1 MAMEAVVST
10 SLSVIMSSL
19 VKLVVNKW
27 CVEKTMKDE
36 LTNLY
41 DELMNMD
48 AFLEDVSSVP
58 PDQLESQVKL
68 RAREVRE
75 LSHAIGTHL
84 HSFMARIESTKG
96 ALLPSVSK
104 VNIQQEM
111 DRYVKEIMKK
121 VEKVSKRYGPYP
133 CKSALESTS
142 SLEVSTRMFTTDT
155 RESNHVGLEGA
166 IAELTKKLSKSDH
179 VSIVGMGGM
188 GKTTLARAVY
198 DKMKGDFDCGA
209 FVPIGQRAD
218 MKRVLMYI
226 FDGLHMEI
234 YGHEPDQHQLTNQLQ
249 SFLVDKR
256 CLIVIDDIWDKETW
270 NFVELFFKGCAGI
283 KIITTTRN
291 RNIVKGVGV
300 TVYTMKPLSPADSKE
315 LLRTKAQVK
324 SHDAEF
330 DTLSDQVLRKCGGV
344 PIAITMIGV
353 LLAEHQSKEWHGVYD
368 SIGFD
373 EHKEDGAFQHIRKVL
388 SYSYYALPY
397 NIKRCFL
404 YLSLFPEDHWI
415 EKNMLI
421 WRWVAEG
428 LVPERS
434 FEIGETYFKELMDRC
449 MIQWAVSPHD
459 PSQGGCRV
467 HILMLRVIR
476 DLSSSEN
483 FSTMLGLD
491 MKQESISR
499 TIPIHRLAIHE
510 GEAMVGRSQN
520 SRLLEV
526 REVLSLYA
534 STCPGSSLPP
544 LREFEN
550 LRVMDLE
557 RCDLSLR
564 DSNLEQLGRLK
575 VLKYVGLVGIYMAE
589 LPRRIGRLKLLEI
602 LDVTATGIREL
613 PPFVEELR
621 KLRCLRAGKGTRMM
635 GRVGMLTCLEEL
647 WLHSADK
654 SPDFATELQKLS
666 EMRVLVIHLDEVDE
680 GMQKKLVVSLHKLR
694 KLQVL
699 QVWSDAEEKARLGSH
714 DWEGSV
720 PSSQLRQLLLLGIIL
735 PRPMPWIHHS
745 RVPKLSK
752 LVLQVETLEVQ
763 HVQILGQMPSLRSL
777 CLHIHCYGN
786 RLLYTAGKHEF
797 MVLAYLYVTNI
808 ELICGEG
815 ALPRIQE
822 LEVGGIRVGTD
833 VGLRGNMPLLER
845 VSYHLDYLG
854 CSPVEVHKAEEDLRQ
869 ASQAHPNSPVF
880 TIKRWDGIDVC
891 SISFQGPSWSD
902 SEYEGQAST
911 DSVSAC
917 LNDHFT
923 DNVEPAPP
931 KVDTASVLSMPNN
944 LDGANLLSE
953 EAAKLTITQA
963 GYCYITQAGYLDCRD
978 TTAGERLHNAEAME
992 PTSLK
997 MELLRKITKQFA
1009 KERVLGQG
1017 AYGKVYRGVCDDG
1030 QVVAVKLLYNLKQ
1043 TIDDEQFIREFKN
1056 LMVLKHPNI
1065 VRLVGYCYET
1075 QRQHADFEGTI
1086 VFAKTTH
1093 KALCFEYM
1101 PEGSLRKHLS
1111 DESNGLDWQTRYKI
1125 IKGACEGLRYLHEE
1139 LGKPFYHLDIKP
1151 DNILLDETMAPKL
1164 ADFGLSKF
1172 YGEEQTRMTQSPIGT
1187 IGYTP
1192 PEYLFGRKVSKKFDI
1207 FSLGVV
1213 ITKIIA
1219 GPSDHDTHDEMQ
1231 KEFLD
1236 QLYIWITKVQGNWI
1250 KRLQTPWSSPEQLE
1264 AQCQQVKRCTEIALS
1279 CMDMDWRRRPSIV
1292 NILDELNE
1300 TEKCIEKATNYE
1312 QDPSPPI
1319 ASTSSVV
1326 QPAASPPPTTP
1337 FPPPCIIATFSEGP
1351 SWSGS
1356 EYEGQVSSDSL
1367 SACLSNQCTT
1377 SGEPHPPR
1385 VDTAGSTVGHLPS
1398 DGYCD
1403 TPQAGYLDC
1412 RHTTTGER
1420 KPCEAMEP
1428 TSLPM
1433 KLLRK
1438 ITNNFSKE
1446 RLLGEGGY
1454 GKVYMGVHD
1463 DGQEIAVKLLNDSL
1477 QTIDDEKFTR
1487 EFHNLMMLK
1496 HPNTVRLV
1504 GYCYETQHQP
1514 MDFQGRFAF
1523 GERRHKALCFEYM
1536 PQGSLHERLSD
1547 KCNVLDWQTRYKI
1560 IKGTCEGLKYL
1571 HEGLDKP
1578 FYHLDL
1584 KLGNILLDEN
1594 MAPKLAGFGMS
1605 KLFNE
1610 EQTCRVTQ
1618 YLRAGTIGYMPPEYI
1633 NGGTVSK
1640 KFDIF
1645 SLGVVMNKIIAGPSG
1660 HTKCAEMQHQ
1670 EFLDQVEGNWR
1681 KSLKETWSSPKLLDA
1696 QCRQVKICTE
1706 IALSCMKTDRHE
1718 RPSIVDIINNLNET
1732 ETFIEKVSNC
1742 EQDPSLLTS
1751 TSNSV
1756 QPAASPPPS
1765 TQSPPPSPTSGGGRN
1780 SKFMIL
1786 RGGGG
1791 GGQLTKHNKKFTG
1804 HAQNAKKWLMSGR
1817 AGDPVD
1823 PPCLRHC
1830 LQHHLP
1836 LPCSPTF

>member
-10 SLSVIMSSL
+10 SLSGIMSSL
-19 VKLVVNKW
+19 VKLVVNEW

-142 SLEVSTRMFTTDT
+142 SLEVSTRMFATDT

-256 CLIVIDDIWDKETW
+256 CSIVIDDIWDKETW
-270 NFVELFFKGCAGI
+270 NFVELVFKGCAGI

-291 RNIVKGVGV
+291 RNIVKGVSV

-330 DTLSDQVLRKCGGV
+330 DTLSDQVLCKCGGV

-428 LVPERS
+428 LVPEGS

-483 FSTMLGLD
+483 FSTVLGLG

-575 VLKYVGLVGIYMAE
+575 VLKYVGLVGIHMAE

-602 LDVTATGIREL
+602 LDVTATSIREL

-654 SPDFATELQKLS
+654 SPDFAAELQKLS
-666 EMRVLVIHLDEVDE
+666 EMRALVIHLDEVDE

-699 QVWSDAEEKARLGSH
+699 QVWSDAEEKARLGGR

-845 VSYHLDYLG
+845 VSYHLDCWG
-854 CSPVEVHKAEEDLRQ
+854 CSPVEVINAEEELKQ
-869 ASQAHPNSPVF
+869 ASQAHPNSPVL
-880 TIKRWDGIDVC
+880 TIKRWDGVDVC
-891 SISFQGPSWSD
+891 SIPFQGAA
-902 SEYEGQAST
+902 Q
-911 DSVSAC
+911 
-917 LNDHFT
+917 
-923 DNVEPAPP
+923 
-931 KVDTASVLSMPNN
+931 
-944 LDGANLLSE
+944 LSE
-953 EAAKLTITQA
+953 EATKSTINPLLSGAYGQ
-963 GYCYITQAGYLDCRD
+963 IPQAGYLDCSGH
-978 TTAGERLHNAEAME
+978 TTTRESPHHEAME
-992 PTSLK
+992 PTSLP
-997 MELLRKITKQFA
+997 MILLQKISNNFSTK
-1009 KERVLGQG
+1009 RLLGQG
-1017 AYGKVYRGVCDDG
+1017 HRNTPTLTMKRS
-1030 QVVAVKLLYNLKQ
+1030 N
-1043 TIDDEQFIREFKN
+1043 
-1056 LMVLKHPNI
+1056 
-1065 VRLVGYCYET
+1065 
-1075 QRQHADFEGTI
+1075 AD
-1086 VFAKTTH
+1086 
-1093 KALCFEYM
+1093 
-1101 PEGSLRKHLS
+1101 
-1111 DESNGLDWQTRYKI
+1111 
-1125 IKGACEGLRYLHEE
+1125 
-1139 LGKPFYHLDIKP
+1139 
-1151 DNILLDETMAPKL
+1151 
-1164 ADFGLSKF
+1164 
-1172 YGEEQTRMTQSPIGT
+1172 
-1187 IGYTP
+1187 
-1192 PEYLFGRKVSKKFDI
+1192 
-1207 FSLGVV
+1207 
-1213 ITKIIA
+1213 
-1219 GPSDHDTHDEMQ
+1219 GPS
-1231 KEFLD
+1231 
-1236 QLYIWITKVQGNWI
+1236 
-1250 KRLQTPWSSPEQLE
+1250 R
-1264 AQCQQVKRCTEIALS
+1264 
-1279 CMDMDWRRRPSIV
+1279 
-1292 NILDELNE
+1292 
-1300 TEKCIEKATNYE
+1300 
-1312 QDPSPPI
+1312 
-1319 ASTSSVV
+1319 
-1326 QPAASPPPTTP
+1326 
-1337 FPPPCIIATFSEGP
+1337 
-1351 SWSGS
+1351 SGS
-1356 EYEGQVSSDSL
+1356 EYEGQVSTNSI
-1367 SACLSNQCTT
+1367 SACISNQCTT
-1377 SGEPHPPR
+1377 NVEPHPPR
-1385 VDTAGSTVGHLPS
+1385 VDTAGSTLSLLNSTDGAALLLEEAPKSTIGPLPS
-1398 DGYCD
+1398 SGYCD
-1403 TPQAGYLDC
+1403 TPQAGNLDC

-1420 KPCEAMEP
+1420 SPSEAMEL
-1428 TSLPM
+1428 TSLTM
-1433 KLLRK
+1433 TLLQK

-1454 GKVYMGVHD
+1454 GKVYLGVRD
-1463 DGQEIAVKLLNDSL
+1463 DGQEIAVKLLNANL
-1477 QTIDDEKFTR
+1477 QTIDNEQFT
-1487 EFHNLMMLK
+1487 H
-1496 HPNTVRLV
+1496 
-1504 GYCYETQHQP
+1504 
-1514 MDFQGRFAF
+1514 
-1523 GERRHKALCFEYM
+1523 
-1536 PQGSLHERLSD
+1536 

-1560 IKGTCEGLKYL
+1560 IKGTCEGVKYL
-1571 HEGLDKP
+1571 HEGLEKP

-1594 MAPKLAGFGMS
+1594 MAPKLADFGLS

-1618 YLRAGTIGYMPPEYI
+1618 NLRAGTIGYMPPEYI

-1645 SLGVVMNKIIAGPSG
+1645 SLGVVMTKIIAGPSG

-1670 EFLDQVEGNWR
+1670 EFLDQLYTSITQVEGNWR

-1718 RPSIVDIINNLNET
+1718 RPSIVDIINDLNET
-1732 ETFIEKVSNC
+1732 ETFIENVSNC

-1780 SKFMIL
+1780 SKFMIS
-1786 RGGGG
+1786 RGA
-1791 GGQLTKHNKKFTG
+1791 QLTKHNKKFTV

-1817 AGDPVD
+1817 AGGPVD
-1823 PPCLRHC
+1823 PP
-1830 LQHHLP
+1830 LP
-1836 LPCSPTF
+1836 PPLSPTPSAIATLSNVLALGHDEIDVTWDAKDQFPDNSKAEVCYNPSCHRNQLILAETKCFLSFVAKKVAGVGEEEDLPVESSARVQEMFGNTD

>member
-10 SLSVIMSSL
+10 SLSGIMSSL
-19 VKLVVNKW
+19 VKLVVNEW

-142 SLEVSTRMFTTDT
+142 SLEVSTRMFATDT

-209 FVPIGQRAD
+209 FVTIGQRAD

-226 FDGLHMEI
+226 FHGLHMEI

-270 NFVELFFKGCAGI
+270 NFVELVFKGCAGI

-330 DTLSDQVLRKCGGV
+330 DTLSDQVLCKCGGV

-428 LVPERS
+428 LVPEGS
-434 FEIGETYFKELMDRC
+434 FEIGETYFEELMDRC

-483 FSTMLGLD
+483 FSTVLGLG

-575 VLKYVGLVGIYMAE
+575 VLKYVGLVGIHMAE

-654 SPDFATELQKLS
+654 SPDFAAELQKLC

-699 QVWSDAEEKARLGSH
+699 QVWSDAEEKARLGGR

-845 VSYHLDYLG
+845 VSYHLDCWG
-854 CSPVEVHKAEEDLRQ
+854 CSPVEVINAEEELKQ
-869 ASQAHPNSPVF
+869 ASQAHPNSPVL
-880 TIKRWDGIDVC
+880 TIKRWDGVDVC
-891 SISFQGPSWSD
+891 SIPFQGAA
-902 SEYEGQAST
+902 Q
-911 DSVSAC
+911 
-917 LNDHFT
+917 
-923 DNVEPAPP
+923 
-931 KVDTASVLSMPNN
+931 
-944 LDGANLLSE
+944 LSE
-953 EAAKLTITQA
+953 EATKSTINPLLSGAYGQ
-963 GYCYITQAGYLDCRD
+963 IPQAGYLDCSGH
-978 TTAGERLHNAEAME
+978 TTTRESPHHEAME
-992 PTSLK
+992 PTSLP
-997 MELLRKITKQFA
+997 MILLQKISNNFSTK
-1009 KERVLGQG
+1009 RLLGQG
-1017 AYGKVYRGVCDDG
+1017 HRNTPTLTMKRSNADVC
-1030 QVVAVKLLYNLKQ
+1030 
-1043 TIDDEQFIREFKN
+1043 
-1056 LMVLKHPNI
+1056 
-1065 VRLVGYCYET
+1065 
-1075 QRQHADFEGTI
+1075 
-1086 VFAKTTH
+1086 
-1093 KALCFEYM
+1093 
-1101 PEGSLRKHLS
+1101 
-1111 DESNGLDWQTRYKI
+1111 
-1125 IKGACEGLRYLHEE
+1125 
-1139 LGKPFYHLDIKP
+1139 
-1151 DNILLDETMAPKL
+1151 
-1164 ADFGLSKF
+1164 
-1172 YGEEQTRMTQSPIGT
+1172 SPS
-1187 IGYTP
+1187 
-1192 PEYLFGRKVSKKFDI
+1192 FQ
-1207 FSLGVV
+1207 
-1213 ITKIIA
+1213 
-1219 GPSDHDTHDEMQ
+1219 GPS
-1231 KEFLD
+1231 
-1236 QLYIWITKVQGNWI
+1236 
-1250 KRLQTPWSSPEQLE
+1250 R
-1264 AQCQQVKRCTEIALS
+1264 
-1279 CMDMDWRRRPSIV
+1279 
-1292 NILDELNE
+1292 
-1300 TEKCIEKATNYE
+1300 
-1312 QDPSPPI
+1312 
-1319 ASTSSVV
+1319 
-1326 QPAASPPPTTP
+1326 
-1337 FPPPCIIATFSEGP
+1337 
-1351 SWSGS
+1351 SGS
-1356 EYEGQVSSDSL
+1356 EYEGQVSTNSI
-1367 SACLSNQCTT
+1367 SACISNQCTT
-1377 SGEPHPPR
+1377 NVEPHPPR
-1385 VDTAGSTVGHLPS
+1385 VDTAGSTLSLLNSTDGAALLLEEAPKSTIGPLPS
-1398 DGYCD
+1398 SGYCD
-1403 TPQAGYLDC
+1403 TPQAGNLDC
-1412 RHTTTGER
+1412 SRHTTTGER
-1420 KPCEAMEP
+1420 SPSEAMEL
-1428 TSLPM
+1428 TSLTM
-1433 KLLRK
+1433 TLLQK

-1454 GKVYMGVHD
+1454 GKVYLGVRD
-1463 DGQEIAVKLLNDSL
+1463 DGQEIAVKLLNANL
-1477 QTIDDEKFTR
+1477 QTIDNEQFTR
-1487 EFHNLMMLK
+1487 EFRNLMMLK
-1496 HPNTVRLV
+1496 HQNTVRLV

-1514 MDFQGRFAF
+1514 MDFEGRFVF
-1523 GERRHKALCFEYM
+1523 SERIHKALCFEYM
-1536 PQGSLHERLSD
+1536 PQGSLHDRLSD

-1560 IKGTCEGLKYL
+1560 IKGTCEGVKYL
-1571 HEGLDKP
+1571 HEGLEKP

-1594 MAPKLAGFGMS
+1594 MAPKLADFGLS

-1618 YLRAGTIGYMPPEYI
+1618 NLRAGTIGYMPPEYI

-1645 SLGVVMNKIIAGPSG
+1645 SLGVVMTKIIAGPSG

-1718 RPSIVDIINNLNET
+1718 RPSIVDIINDLNET
-1732 ETFIEKVSNC
+1732 ETFIENVSNC

-1780 SKFMIL
+1780 SKFMIS
-1786 RGGGG
+1786 RGA
-1791 GGQLTKHNKKFTG
+1791 QLTKHNKKFTV

-1817 AGDPVD
+1817 AGGPID
-1823 PPCLRHC
+1823 PP
-1830 LQHHLP
+1830 LP
-1836 LPCSPTF
+1836 PPLSLTPSAIATLSNVLALGHDEIDVTWDAKDQFPDNSKAEVAGVGEEEDLPVESSARVQEMFGNTD

>member
-10 SLSVIMSSL
+10 SLSGIMSSL
-19 VKLVVNKW
+19 VKLVVNEW

-142 SLEVSTRMFTTDT
+142 SLEVSTRMFATDT

-209 FVPIGQRAD
+209 FVTIGQRAD

-226 FDGLHMEI
+226 FHGLHMEI

-270 NFVELFFKGCAGI
+270 NFVELVFKGCAGI

-330 DTLSDQVLRKCGGV
+330 DTLSDQVLCKCGGV

-428 LVPERS
+428 LVPEGS
-434 FEIGETYFKELMDRC
+434 FEIGETYFEELMDRC

-483 FSTMLGLD
+483 FSTVLGLG

-575 VLKYVGLVGIYMAE
+575 VLKYVGLVGIHMAE

-654 SPDFATELQKLS
+654 SPDFAAELQKLC

-699 QVWSDAEEKARLGSH
+699 QVWSDAEEKARLGGR

-845 VSYHLDYLG
+845 VSYHLDCWG
-854 CSPVEVHKAEEDLRQ
+854 CSPVEVINAEEELKQ
-869 ASQAHPNSPVF
+869 ASQAHPNSPVL
-880 TIKRWDGIDVC
+880 TIKRWDGVDVC
-891 SISFQGPSWSD
+891 SIPFQGAA
-902 SEYEGQAST
+902 Q
-911 DSVSAC
+911 
-917 LNDHFT
+917 
-923 DNVEPAPP
+923 
-931 KVDTASVLSMPNN
+931 
-944 LDGANLLSE
+944 LSE
-953 EAAKLTITQA
+953 EATKSTINPLLSGAYGQ
-963 GYCYITQAGYLDCRD
+963 IPQAGYLDCSGH
-978 TTAGERLHNAEAME
+978 TTTRESPHHEAME
-992 PTSLK
+992 PTSLP
-997 MELLRKITKQFA
+997 MILLQKISNNFSTK
-1009 KERVLGQG
+1009 RLLGQG
-1017 AYGKVYRGVCDDG
+1017 HRNTPTLTMKRS
-1030 QVVAVKLLYNLKQ
+1030 N
-1043 TIDDEQFIREFKN
+1043 
-1056 LMVLKHPNI
+1056 
-1065 VRLVGYCYET
+1065 
-1075 QRQHADFEGTI
+1075 AD
-1086 VFAKTTH
+1086 
-1093 KALCFEYM
+1093 
-1101 PEGSLRKHLS
+1101 
-1111 DESNGLDWQTRYKI
+1111 
-1125 IKGACEGLRYLHEE
+1125 
-1139 LGKPFYHLDIKP
+1139 
-1151 DNILLDETMAPKL
+1151 
-1164 ADFGLSKF
+1164 
-1172 YGEEQTRMTQSPIGT
+1172 
-1187 IGYTP
+1187 
-1192 PEYLFGRKVSKKFDI
+1192 
-1207 FSLGVV
+1207 
-1213 ITKIIA
+1213 
-1219 GPSDHDTHDEMQ
+1219 GPS
-1231 KEFLD
+1231 
-1236 QLYIWITKVQGNWI
+1236 
-1250 KRLQTPWSSPEQLE
+1250 R
-1264 AQCQQVKRCTEIALS
+1264 
-1279 CMDMDWRRRPSIV
+1279 
-1292 NILDELNE
+1292 
-1300 TEKCIEKATNYE
+1300 
-1312 QDPSPPI
+1312 
-1319 ASTSSVV
+1319 
-1326 QPAASPPPTTP
+1326 
-1337 FPPPCIIATFSEGP
+1337 
-1351 SWSGS
+1351 SGS
-1356 EYEGQVSSDSL
+1356 EYEGQVSTNSI
-1367 SACLSNQCTT
+1367 SACISNQCTT
-1377 SGEPHPPR
+1377 NVEPHPPR
-1385 VDTAGSTVGHLPS
+1385 VDTAGSTLSLLNSTDGAALLLEEAPKSTIGPLPS
-1398 DGYCD
+1398 SGYCD
-1403 TPQAGYLDC
+1403 TPQAGNLDC

-1420 KPCEAMEP
+1420 SPSEAMEL
-1428 TSLPM
+1428 TSLTM
-1433 KLLRK
+1433 TLLQK

-1454 GKVYMGVHD
+1454 GKVYLGVRD
-1463 DGQEIAVKLLNDSL
+1463 DGQEIAVKLLNANL
-1477 QTIDDEKFTR
+1477 QTIDNEQFT
-1487 EFHNLMMLK
+1487 H
-1496 HPNTVRLV
+1496 
-1504 GYCYETQHQP
+1504 
-1514 MDFQGRFAF
+1514 
-1523 GERRHKALCFEYM
+1523 
-1536 PQGSLHERLSD
+1536 

-1560 IKGTCEGLKYL
+1560 IKGTCEGVKYL
-1571 HEGLDKP
+1571 HEGLEKP

-1594 MAPKLAGFGMS
+1594 MAPKLADFGLS

-1618 YLRAGTIGYMPPEYI
+1618 NLRAGTIGYMPPEYI

-1645 SLGVVMNKIIAGPSG
+1645 SLGVVMTKIIAGPSG

-1670 EFLDQVEGNWR
+1670 EFLDQLYTSITQVEGNWR

-1718 RPSIVDIINNLNET
+1718 RPSIVDIINDLNET
-1732 ETFIEKVSNC
+1732 ETFIENVSNC

-1780 SKFMIL
+1780 SKFMIS
-1786 RGGGG
+1786 RGA
-1791 GGQLTKHNKKFTG
+1791 QLTKHNKKFTV

-1817 AGDPVD
+1817 AGGPID
-1823 PPCLRHC
+1823 PP
-1830 LQHHLP
+1830 LP
-1836 LPCSPTF
+1836 PPLSLTPSAIATLSNVLALGHDEIDVTWDAKDQFPDNSKAEVCYNPSCHRNQLILAETKCFLSFVAKKVAGVGEEEDLPVESSARVQEMFGNTD

>member
-10 SLSVIMSSL
+10 SLSGIMSSL
-19 VKLVVNKW
+19 VKLVVNEW

-121 VEKVSKRYGPYP
+121 VEKVSKRYGPYL

-428 LVPERS
+428 LVPDGS
-434 FEIGETYFKELMDRC
+434 FEIGEIFFKELIDRC
-449 MIQWAVSPHD
+449 MIQWEGSPHD

-483 FSTMLGLD
+483 FSTVLGLG
-491 MKQESISR
+491 MKQESTSR
-499 TIPIHRLAIHE
+499 TVPIHRLAIHE
-510 GEAMVGRSQN
+510 GKAMVGQNQN

-526 REVLSLYA
+526 REVLSFYA

-550 LRVMDLE
+550 LRVMDME
-557 RCDLSLR
+557 SCELSLR
-564 DSNLEQLGRLK
+564 DSNLEELGRLK
-575 VLKYVGLVGIYMAE
+575 LLKYVGLVDTPMAE
-589 LPRRIGRLKLLEI
+589 LPRRIGRLKLLET
-602 LDVTATGIREL
+602 LDVRATSITEL

-635 GRVGMLTCLEEL
+635 GRVGKLTCLEEL
-647 WLHSADK
+647 WLHSVDK
-654 SPDFATELQKLS
+654 SPDFAAELQKLS
-666 EMRVLVIHLDEVDE
+666 KMRVLVIHLDEVDE

-694 KLQVL
+694 KIQVL
-699 QVWSDAEEKARLGSH
+699 QVWSDAEEKARLGGR

-720 PSSQLRQLLLLGIIL
+720 PSSQLRQLLLFGIIL
-735 PRPMPWIHHS
+735 PRPMPWIDHL

-752 LVLQVETLEVQ
+752 LMLQVETLEVQ
-763 HVQILGQMPSLRSL
+763 HLQILGQMPSLRFL
-777 CLHIHCYGN
+777 CLHIHCYDN

-797 MVLAYLYVTNI
+797 MVLAYLYVVNI

-845 VSYHLDYLG
+845 VSYHLDCWS
-854 CSPVEVHKAEEDLRQ
+854 CSPVEVINAEEELRQ
-869 ASQAHPNSPVF
+869 ASQAHPNSPVLI
-880 TIKRWDGIDVC
+880 IKRWDGVDVC
-891 SISFQGPSWSD
+891 SIPFQGAAHLSEEATKSTINPLLSGAYGQIPQAGYLHCRHTTTRESPHHEAMEPVSLPMIILQKISNNFSTKRILGQGHRNTPALTMKRSNADVCSPSFQGPS
-902 SEYEGQAST
+902 
-911 DSVSAC
+911 
-917 LNDHFT
+917 
-923 DNVEPAPP
+923 
-931 KVDTASVLSMPNN
+931 
-944 LDGANLLSE
+944 
-953 EAAKLTITQA
+953 
-963 GYCYITQAGYLDCRD
+963 R
-978 TTAGERLHNAEAME
+978 
-992 PTSLK
+992 
-997 MELLRKITKQFA
+997 
-1009 KERVLGQG
+1009 
-1017 AYGKVYRGVCDDG
+1017 
-1030 QVVAVKLLYNLKQ
+1030 
-1043 TIDDEQFIREFKN
+1043 
-1056 LMVLKHPNI
+1056 
-1065 VRLVGYCYET
+1065 
-1075 QRQHADFEGTI
+1075 
-1086 VFAKTTH
+1086 
-1093 KALCFEYM
+1093 
-1101 PEGSLRKHLS
+1101 
-1111 DESNGLDWQTRYKI
+1111 
-1125 IKGACEGLRYLHEE
+1125 
-1139 LGKPFYHLDIKP
+1139 
-1151 DNILLDETMAPKL
+1151 
-1164 ADFGLSKF
+1164 
-1172 YGEEQTRMTQSPIGT
+1172 
-1187 IGYTP
+1187 
-1192 PEYLFGRKVSKKFDI
+1192 
-1207 FSLGVV
+1207 
-1213 ITKIIA
+1213 
-1219 GPSDHDTHDEMQ
+1219 
-1231 KEFLD
+1231 
-1236 QLYIWITKVQGNWI
+1236 
-1250 KRLQTPWSSPEQLE
+1250 
-1264 AQCQQVKRCTEIALS
+1264 
-1279 CMDMDWRRRPSIV
+1279 
-1292 NILDELNE
+1292 
-1300 TEKCIEKATNYE
+1300 
-1312 QDPSPPI
+1312 
-1319 ASTSSVV
+1319 
-1326 QPAASPPPTTP
+1326 
-1337 FPPPCIIATFSEGP
+1337 
-1351 SWSGS
+1351 SGS
-1356 EYEGQVSSDSL
+1356 EYEGQVSTNSI
-1367 SACLSNQCTT
+1367 SACISNQCTT
-1377 SGEPHPPR
+1377 NVEPHPPR
-1385 VDTAGSTVGHLPS
+1385 VDTAGSTLSLLNSTDGAALLLEEAPKSTIGPLPS
-1398 DGYCD
+1398 SGYCD
-1403 TPQAGYLDC
+1403 TPQAGNLDC
-1412 RHTTTGER
+1412 SRHTTTGER
-1420 KPCEAMEP
+1420 SPSEAMEP
-1428 TSLPM
+1428 TSLTM
-1433 KLLRK
+1433 TLLQK

-1454 GKVYMGVHD
+1454 GKVYLGVR
-1463 DGQEIAVKLLNDSL
+1463 DGGQKIAVKLLNHNS
-1477 QTIDDEKFTR
+1477 QTIDGEQFTR

-1504 GYCYETQHQP
+1504 GYCYETQHQH
-1514 MDFQGRFAF
+1514 MDFQGRTVF
-1523 GERRHKALCFEYM
+1523 GERIHKALCFEYM

-1571 HEGLDKP
+1571 HEGLEKP

-1594 MAPKLAGFGMS
+1594 MAPKLADFGLS
-1605 KLFNE
+1605 KLFGE
-1610 EQTCRVTQ
+1610 EKTCRVT
-1618 YLRAGTIGYMPPEYI
+1618 LLSRAGTMGYMPPEYI
-1633 NGGTVSK
+1633 NEGTVSN

-1645 SLGVVMNKIIAGPSG
+1645 SLGVVMTKIIAGPSG
-1660 HTKCAEMQHQ
+1660 CTTCAEMQHQ
-1670 EFLDQVEGNWR
+1670 EFLDELYTSITQVDGNWR
-1681 KSLKETWSSPKLLDA
+1681 KSLKETWSSPKLIDA
-1696 QCRQVKICTE
+1696 QCWQVKICTE
-1706 IALSCMKTDRHE
+1706 IALSCVKTDRHK
-1718 RPSIVDIINNLNET
+1718 RPSIVDIIKELNET

-1742 EQDPSLLTS
+1742 EQDPS
-1751 TSNSV
+1751 
-1756 QPAASPPPS
+1756 SPPPS

-1780 SKFMIL
+1780 SKFMISTGARL
-1786 RGGGG
+1786 RI
-1791 GGQLTKHNKKFTG
+1791 HNKKFTV
-1804 HAQNAKKWLMSGR
+1804 HAQNTKKWLMSGR
-1817 AGDPVD
+1817 AGAPVS
-1823 PPCLRHC
+1823 P
-1830 LQHHLP
+1830 P
-1836 LPCSPTF
+1836 LPPPLSPTPSAIATFSNVLVLDHDEIDITWDAKDQCPENSKAEVAGVGEEEDLPVESPARVQEMFGNTD

>member
-10 SLSVIMSSL
+10 SLSGIMSSL
-19 VKLVVNKW
+19 VKLVVNEW

-121 VEKVSKRYGPYP
+121 VEK
-133 CKSALESTS
+133 SALESTS
-142 SLEVSTRMFTTDT
+142 SLEVSTRMFATDT
-155 RESNHVGLEGA
+155 RESNHVSLEGA

-179 VSIVGMGGM
+179 VFIVGMGGM

-226 FDGLHMEI
+226 FDGLQMEI

-249 SFLVDKR
+249 NFLVDKR

-270 NFVELFFKGCAGI
+270 NFVELVFKGCAGI
-283 KIITTTRN
+283 RIITTTRN

-373 EHKEDGAFQHIRKVL
+373 EHKEDGAFRHIRKVL

-526 REVLSLYA
+526 REVLSLYD

-550 LRVMDLE
+550 LCVMDLE

-613 PPFVEELR
+613 PLFIEELR

-654 SPDFATELQKLS
+654 SPDFAAELQKLS

-699 QVWSDAEEKARLGSH
+699 QVWSDAEEKACLGSR

-880 TIKRWDGIDVC
+880 TIKRWDGVDVC
-891 SISFQGPSWSD
+891 SISFQ
-902 SEYEGQAST
+902 
-911 DSVSAC
+911 
-917 LNDHFT
+917 
-923 DNVEPAPP
+923 
-931 KVDTASVLSMPNN
+931 
-944 LDGANLLSE
+944 
-953 EAAKLTITQA
+953 
-963 GYCYITQAGYLDCRD
+963 
-978 TTAGERLHNAEAME
+978 
-992 PTSLK
+992 
-997 MELLRKITKQFA
+997 
-1009 KERVLGQG
+1009 
-1017 AYGKVYRGVCDDG
+1017 
-1030 QVVAVKLLYNLKQ
+1030 
-1043 TIDDEQFIREFKN
+1043 
-1056 LMVLKHPNI
+1056 
-1065 VRLVGYCYET
+1065 
-1075 QRQHADFEGTI
+1075 
-1086 VFAKTTH
+1086 
-1093 KALCFEYM
+1093 
-1101 PEGSLRKHLS
+1101 
-1111 DESNGLDWQTRYKI
+1111 
-1125 IKGACEGLRYLHEE
+1125 
-1139 LGKPFYHLDIKP
+1139 
-1151 DNILLDETMAPKL
+1151 
-1164 ADFGLSKF
+1164 
-1172 YGEEQTRMTQSPIGT
+1172 
-1187 IGYTP
+1187 
-1192 PEYLFGRKVSKKFDI
+1192 
-1207 FSLGVV
+1207 
-1213 ITKIIA
+1213 
-1219 GPSDHDTHDEMQ
+1219 
-1231 KEFLD
+1231 
-1236 QLYIWITKVQGNWI
+1236 
-1250 KRLQTPWSSPEQLE
+1250 
-1264 AQCQQVKRCTEIALS
+1264 
-1279 CMDMDWRRRPSIV
+1279 
-1292 NILDELNE
+1292 
-1300 TEKCIEKATNYE
+1300 
-1312 QDPSPPI
+1312 
-1319 ASTSSVV
+1319 
-1326 QPAASPPPTTP
+1326 
-1337 FPPPCIIATFSEGP
+1337 GP

-1523 GERRHKALCFEYM
+1523 GERRHRALCFEYM

-1547 KCNVLDWQTRYKI
+1547 KCNGLDWQTRYKI

-1584 KLGNILLDEN
+1584 K
-1594 MAPKLAGFGMS
+1594 
-1605 KLFNE
+1605 
-1610 EQTCRVTQ
+1610 
-1618 YLRAGTIGYMPPEYI
+1618 
-1633 NGGTVSK
+1633 
-1640 KFDIF
+1640 
-1645 SLGVVMNKIIAGPSG
+1645 
-1660 HTKCAEMQHQ
+1660 
-1670 EFLDQVEGNWR
+1670 
-1681 KSLKETWSSPKLLDA
+1681 
-1696 QCRQVKICTE
+1696 
-1706 IALSCMKTDRHE
+1706 
-1718 RPSIVDIINNLNET
+1718 
-1732 ETFIEKVSNC
+1732 
-1742 EQDPSLLTS
+1742 
-1751 TSNSV
+1751 
-1756 QPAASPPPS
+1756 
-1765 TQSPPPSPTSGGGRN
+1765 
-1780 SKFMIL
+1780 
-1786 RGGGG
+1786 
-1791 GGQLTKHNKKFTG
+1791 
-1804 HAQNAKKWLMSGR
+1804 
-1817 AGDPVD
+1817 
-1823 PPCLRHC
+1823 
-1830 LQHHLP
+1830 
-1836 LPCSPTF
+1836 